1 MSDTPSNEPGAGPIE
16 LTEEQLAAA
25 QAAADL
31 GILGDASAPHGYVV
45 DPNHVPNPLDQ
56 GGIITTEYHGVS
68 AYDLPRSYGV
78 FDPTYVPESTAG
90 GPVVPPPAAATDYA
104 PDPSQPPPTDQ
115 SDEPEPDEPPDEP
128 EEDQPPP
135 EDQPADESTLPA
147 AEDLVPA
154 PEQTELP
161 PAVAQAVAEQDSDD
175 DATKEAF
182 LAQAKLHPGASPEQL
197 KQFVAEAAATPPAQA
212 TKAAKAPA
220 PAQTRDTAL
229 EATPAAAGAPGE
241 DKVITEAEGGAGTSS

>member
-1 MSDTPSNEPGAGPIE
+1 MSDIPSTEPGAGPIE

-31 GILGDASAPHGYVV
+31 GILGDASAPHGYMV

-56 GGIITTEYHGVS
+56 GSIITTEYHGIS

-90 GPVVPPPAAATDYA
+90 GPIVPPPAAATDYVS
-104 PDPSQPPPTDQ
+104 DPSQPPPTDQ
-115 SDEPEPDEPPDEP
+115 SDEPEADEPPDEP

-135 EDQPADESTLPA
+135 EDQPVDESTLPA
-147 AEDLVPA
+147 AEDPQ
-154 PEQTELP
+154 PKDEQSLP
-161 PAVAQAVAEQDSDD
+161 PAVAQAVAERDSDD
-175 DATKEAF
+175 DDTKAAF
-182 LAQAKLHPGASPEQL
+182 LAQAKLHPGATPEQL
-197 KQFVAEAAATPPAQA
+197 KQFVDEAATPPAKA
-212 TKAAKAPA
+212 TKAAKAPS

-241 DKVITEAEGGAGTSS
+241 DKVITEAEGGEGTST